1 MILRCVTKISD
12 PQEVEREYK
21 SGNGI
26 SQDEARMRFLGVAVT
41 WPTYGSVFFEVKV
54 SFLRDAI
61 SEIMCL
67 SHSFAFLC
75 RGHDRCGTEYVQVN
89 LSAR

>member
-1 MILRCVTKISD
+1 MILRCVTNISD

-54 SFLRDAI
+54 SFLG
-61 SEIMCL
+61 ML
-67 SHSFAFLC
+67 SQKSGVFL
-75 RGHDRCGTEYVQVN
+75 RVLHFFVVLVMIVEV
-89 LSAR
+89 LSMFK

>member
-1 MILRCVTKISD
+1 MRCVTNISD

-54 SFLRDAI
+54 SFLG
-61 SEIMCL
+61 ML
-67 SHSFAFLC
+67 SQKSGVFL
-75 RGHDRCGTEYVQVN
+75 RVLHFFVVLVMIVEV
-89 LSAR
+89 LSMFK